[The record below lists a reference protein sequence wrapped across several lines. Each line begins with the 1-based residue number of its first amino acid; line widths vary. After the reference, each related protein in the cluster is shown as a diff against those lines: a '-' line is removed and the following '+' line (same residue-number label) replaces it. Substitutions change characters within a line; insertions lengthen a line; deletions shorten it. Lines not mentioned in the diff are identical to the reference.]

1 MCFQAKQERN
11 GIFIEEKFYK
21 VWISLIHGLGIK
33 RYLNLLKAFKTNKG
47 IFNATKEKLLQVDL
61 IDEKLCNN
69 ILNMEIRK
77 SVKNYLKYMEINND
91 EYPTN
96 LKQIYSP
103 PISIYI
109 KGNKDILKNTN
120 IGMIGC
126 RECSNYGKQVAQK
139 ISYDL
144 AKCKINIVSGLAKG
158 IDSYSHL
165 GAIYAKG
172 YTIAVLGSGLDE
184 IYPSENKYLVDK
196 IIRTNGA
203 VISEYP
209 VGTKA
214 SKINFPAR
222 NRIISGLCKGVVVV
236 EAKKKSGTLIT
247 VDFALE
253 QGKDVFV
260 IPRKYWFYKFWRNKW
275 PYKARCKISYKLYGY
290 IRRNNVIKF

>member
-1 MCFQAKQERN
+1 MCFQAKQERDD
-11 GIFIEEKFYK
+11 IFIEEKFYK

-61 IDEKLCNN
+61 IDEKICNN
-69 ILNMEIRK
+69 ILNIEIRK
-77 SVKNYLKYMEINND
+77 SVKNYLKYMEMNNIDIISINDD

-103 PISIYI
+103 PVSIYI

-214 SKINFPAR
+214 SRINFPAR

-260 IPRKYWFYKFWRNKW
+260 IPRKY
-275 PYKARCKISYKLYGY
+275 
-290 IRRNNVIKF
+290 